1 MSEFD
6 AARSRAKRPCPLW
19 VDAFQRDTQH
29 LQADE
34 VGAYMLILM
43 AMWTR
48 AECDFPDD
56 DNRLARVSRVS
67 TRLWR
72 SRIGP
77 VLRPF
82 FTSDDGALIS
92 QRLRKEAAYVERH
105 VQQQSDRKAGE
116 KSDKPLKSND
126 QASTA
131 DSTTDEPRTHPTLQ
145 PDNPTKKERDKSLSV
160 QLPAIADRF
169 EEFWAV
175 YPHRGG
181 SKKGKAPT
189 RAKYLAAVKRGVP
202 EQTIIDGAARYG
214 IDRQV
219 VQGFAKNPETWINQV
234 GWDDEIEPTQPQ
246 LKAITGGRQDD
257 RRQFAEAHRE
267 YTRRLASG
275 AIDLGPDE
283 SDPFAR

>member
-1 MSEFD
+1 VTGTVNISRDIWHD
-6 AARSRAKRPCPLW
+6 AAFKDQPFTEREAFVWLIMEASWKDREKRVGNVAVSLKRGQLVASVRFMAEAWKWQKSTVDRFLKRLEKRDMIGTSSGTGMNVVTICKYDEYQNGPNRSGTPKNA
-19 VDAFQRDTQH
+19 DAGHQRDTSGTN
-29 LQADE
+29 E
-34 VGAYMLILM
+34 KKGLI
-43 AMWTR
+43 
-48 AECDFPDD
+48 PD
-56 DNRLARVSRVS
+56 
-67 TRLWR
+67 
-72 SRIGP
+72 
-77 VLRPF
+77 
-82 FTSDDGALIS
+82 
-92 QRLRKEAAYVERH
+92 
-105 VQQQSDRKAGE
+105 
-116 KSDKPLKSND
+116 
-126 QASTA
+126 ASPKVT
-131 DSTTDEPRTHPTLQ
+131 
-145 PDNPTKKERDKSLSV
+145 V
-160 QLPAIADRF
+160 PAIADRF

-202 EQTIIDGAARYG
+202 EQAIIDGAARYG